1 MQNRFGK
8 EIISARFVAF
18 TCFFILLFASFAGTI
33 HKHASAQDS
42 TCLICHASDETA
54 DTVTI
59 ASDAGKLYLSAS
71 GQIEKPT
78 EDLWVSEVRPFA
90 RSPRAP
96 PQ

>member
-1 MQNRFGK
+1 ML
-8 EIISARFVAF
+8 ARFVVFA
-18 TCFFILLFASFAGTI
+18 CFFGLLFASFAGTV

-54 DTVTI
+54 ATVAI
-59 ASDAGKLYLSAS
+59 ASDAGKLDLTAS
-71 GQIEKPT
+71 GRLDVPAEH
-78 EDLWVSEVRPFA
+78 LWASEPLPLA

>member
-8 EIISARFVAF
+8 ETVWARFVVFA
-18 TCFFILLFASFAGTI
+18 CFFALLFASFAGTI
-33 HKHASAQDS
+33 HKHASAQDA

-54 DTVTI
+54 ATVAI
-59 ASDAGKLYLSAS
+59 ASDVGKSHFAAS
-71 GQIEKPT
+71 GRIDTPVEL
-78 EDLWVSEVRPFA
+78 LWASEPLPLT